1 MHPSIYVPAEDSY
14 LMSETLKSV
23 VPKLLKINSKM
34 KVLEVGIGSGVQL
47 KTLNEFGVNKE
58 NIIGSDINPKAVEDC
73 KKFGFNCIQSNLFDN
88 INDKFDIIIFNP
100 PYLPKDKREPEDSQV
115 VTTAGEKGNELIIK
129 FLQQAKEHLNK
140 HGKIFLIT
148 SSLSAKINF
157 KQLAYNAK
165 EINSKKL
172 FFEKLFVWELGFS

>member
-1 MHPSIYVPAEDSY
+1 MNSIYQPAEDSY

-23 VPKLLKINSKM
+23 VPKLLKVNSKM

-47 KTLNEFGVNKE
+47 KTLNELGVNKE
-58 NIIGSDINPKAVEDC
+58 NIIGSDINPKAVERC
-73 KKFGFNCIQSNLFDN
+73 KKLGFNCIQSNLFDG
-88 INDKFDIIIFNP
+88 INDRFDIIIFNP

-129 FLQQAKEHLNK
+129 FLRQAKEHLTK
-140 HGKIFLIT
+140 DGKIFLIT
-148 SSLSAKINF
+148 SSLSQDIDFNGLSF
-157 KQLAYNAK
+157 QAK

-172 FFEKLFVWELGFS
+172 FFEKLFVWELKIK